1 MAATVGNLRVELSVG
16 VRKAMTA
23 LNRFNSSLEQT
34 RASMEAMS
42 GAAKTVTLAM
52 GAATAA
58 TAVTFAKFEASLTR
72 AAAVASGGA
81 KGFEQSFSA
90 MSASAIELAGRSQFT
105 AKQVA
110 EGMGFMAMAGNDA
123 KQTIEAMPAAIMLAS
138 AAQQDLASATDT
150 VTNIMAGF
158 NIKADENGT
167 TSQKLAEANNILV
180 GTFANANVSLTELG
194 EAMKIA
200 GPVASTLGASI
211 EDVSAAL
218 GILGNAG
225 IKGTDAGTGL
235 KRIFTSLAK
244 DSVPKVKKALN
255 TLGVSLDLVE
265 KEGLSGMIRQLER
278 AKRALGDQAFTG
290 KIFEAFGEIAGP
302 KLAAL
307 VGQGSAAMDKLLGKI
322 KKAKSENITEFLQ
335 EKQLSTL
342 SGQFDILISNAE
354 AAAIRFGE
362 RLAPA
367 LKPVAEGLMKVF
379 KALTVLNDEQIDS
392 LITLGKWIAGS
403 AALVIAVGTL
413 SSALTAITGVISG
426 FAAAATAA
434 GGVMSMSFVP
444 VLAVA
449 AAGIAGLALG
459 LKVYEEATNKSISL
473 TQSFSDVLTD
483 LSSDARG
490 TELVFDQ
497 MADAIRAIAPTIE
510 DTANSVKTSMEI
522 TEKAVRAG
530 LDKKQ
535 SPLYDT
541 LIKGAETLKARLAEL
556 KEEAAALNAQLA
568 TPGRFGEDISNSQL
582 GLNIKKKL
590 AKVTEQIAATE
601 RDILAN
607 QREGQK
613 VRERIRY
620 IADRRKRLAEQ
631 RAEAEKE
638 ARKEAEKAAAL
649 EAKRIRERERAQ
661 KRREEFMKR
670 LAKMRKDA
678 ERYLE
683 RLRTDVPQQTA
694 RIEAGEF
701 GGLLGNIQDFQNEIG
716 EVAKSF
722 KVLGKKA
729 DLSGIN
735 DTTQILEDRLMAQA
749 RAFVDSKR
757 GTEDFAE
764 TVQRVVRMI
773 NKEIPGLD
781 VKESDFTKE
790 DPLKKARDVVAA
802 FRKQYEETGTIMG
815 DAVKD
820 SGEDFKD
827 NISDI
832 WKNLDTSSLSAYL
845 QSGLENVLQ
854 FLTAKMPKGGSI
866 DTFAIESMVGAAAG
880 ASGGGIGGMIG
891 AAIGSAVPGIGTAVG
906 AAAGQIAEQAIG
918 SAMVAVENAF
928 YDAAD
933 AIERAAQSIAGIVP
947 EGRIAGAVKESVQPV
962 VQGIRDLGPAAAVVV
977 PALAALAAVALSF
990 APGLALL
997 ALSFGPIIA
1006 FFGTFIAIAV
1016 APLLAFVAAILLI
1029 HAIII
1034 GAITAF
1040 AASLLGIVGVF
1051 AFLGNLAK
1059 ETESFADMMAGF
1071 EAVADELIMALEPLF
1086 NVIGPR
1092 LVGLFKL
1099 VIGALL
1105 PWADTLANSQA
1116 LFVVVFEGAKLLAL
1130 GFVSLLFAAAAV
1142 QNALIDIAQFMVN
1155 IPQAFFNGI
1164 ANFVNALIN
1173 GAAAFLDGVATVMDA
1188 IPGVTGAAVRTAAA
1202 EVRSGV
1208 VSALRPEELQ
1218 QVSQGLESMRVDLD
1232 EAGNA
1237 VRRVAEATTD
1247 STYLLG
1253 EEVMARK
1260 EGLES
1265 LSEALVN
1272 APQGFKVAL
1281 ERFRAIQTGGA
1292 AFNAD
1297 PFGTDEGGA
1306 PNVQN
1311 NFGTFIVQVNTEE
1324 EARSVIDL
1332 ILEQGNF
1339 DMAGA
1344 GSGKQFNPGFG

>member
-16 VRKAMTA
+16 VRRAMTA

-110 EGMGFMAMAGNDA
+110 EGMGFMAMAGSDA

-180 GTFANANVSLTELG
+180 GTFANANVTLTELG

-200 GPVASTLGASI
+200 GPVASTLGGSI

-218 GILGNAG
+218 GVLGKAG

-265 KEGLSGMIRQLER
+265 KEGLSGMIRQLEI
-278 AKRALGDQAFTG
+278 AKKALGSQAFTG

-307 VGQGSAAMDKLLGKI
+307 VGQGSAEIDKLLGKI
-322 KKAKSENITEFLQ
+322 KEAKSENITEFLQ
-335 EKQLSTL
+335 EKQLATL
-342 SGQFDILISNAE
+342 SGQFDILISNVE

-362 RLAPA
+362 RLAPV

-444 VLAVA
+444 ALTLA
-449 AAGIAGLALG
+449 AAGIAGVVLG
-459 LKVYEEATNKSISL
+459 LKVYEEVTGKSISL

-490 TELVFDQ
+490 TELVLDQ
-497 MADAIRAIAPTIE
+497 MADTIAASVPTLE
-510 DTANSVKTSMEI
+510 ESAKSLKTSMEI
-522 TEKAVRAG
+522 ADKAVSAG
-530 LDKKQ
+530 LDGTKLA
-535 SPLYDT
+535 LYDVT
-541 LIKGAETLKARLAEL
+541 TGVEKLNARLVGL

-613 VRERIRY
+613 IRERIRH

-649 EAKRIRERERAQ
+649 EAKRIRARERAQ

-815 DAVKD
+815 EAVKD

-866 DTFAIESMVGAAAG
+866 DTFAIESMVGAATG
-880 ASGGGIGGMIG
+880 AAGGGIGSMIG
-891 AAIGSAVPGIGTAVG
+891 AAIGSAVPAVGTAVG

-947 EGRIAGAVKESVQPV
+947 EGRIAGAVTESVQPV

-977 PALAALAAVALSF
+977 PALAALAATTLLL
-990 APGLALL
+990 APLLTGLALTI
-997 ALSFGPIIA
+997 GPVIA
-1006 FFGTFIAIAV
+1006 FFGTIAAV
-1016 APLLAFVAAILLI
+1016 GTAALLAYVASILLI
-1029 HAIII
+1029 PAIII